1 VYSEPE
7 RPVMSRSGDECVVAL
22 TDQWYITY
30 GESEWK
36 KLAEDCLSSMNLYS
50 DETRNGFDHTLSW
63 LNQWACSRSCGLG
76 TQIPWDEQFLVES
89 LSDSTIY
96 MAYYTVAHHL
106 QNGDMYGTNE
116 SAIKPQQL
124 TDDVW
129 DYIFCGGPFP
139 KSTDISSTVLERMKL
154 EFEYWYPF
162 DLRVSGKDLLQNH
175 LIFCIYNHTAI
186 WSKRHWPRGFR
197 CNGFLLLNKEKMSK
211 STGNFRTLRQAIEEF
226 SADATRFALADA
238 GDGIDDANFVFEK
251 ANKAILD
258 LTQEIAWY
266 EKIQD
271 AKSSMRTGAPSTY
284 ADRVFANEINIA
296 IKTTEQNY
304 TNFMFREALV
314 SGFYG
319 LQAARDEYRLT
330 YKENNQDNIKDYN
343 QELVW
348 RFIDV
353 QTRLLAPIC
362 PHYAEFLWR
371 EILKKE
377 GFVVKAG
384 WPTADAL
391 NLTLQSANK
400 YLQDSI
406 DSIRK
411 LLEKKIPGSKKA
423 NKQGAL
429 ATALKGNKITCLIF
443 VNEQFDGWKAECLS
457 ILQNKF
463 NRDTRTFAPH
473 SEILEAIQQSFVGQS
488 FDFKQIQKICNPFLK
503 FKKDEAIA
511 LGEQSLDLRLP
522 FGEIEVLREN
532 KDFIK
537 RQISSKDLV
546 VQDVEILSAAD
557 ADSVANAG
565 SSSSLNQNPP
575 SPGVPAVIFLTQ

>member
-1 VYSEPE
+1 
-7 RPVMSRSGDECVVAL
+7 
-22 TDQWYITY
+22 
-30 GESEWK
+30 
-36 KLAEDCLSSMNLYS
+36 
-50 DETRNGFDHTLSW
+50 
-63 LNQWACSRSCGLG
+63 
-76 TQIPWDEQFLVES
+76 
-89 LSDSTIY
+89 
-96 MAYYTVAHHL
+96 
-106 QNGDMYGTNE
+106 
-116 SAIKPQQL
+116 
-124 TDDVW
+124 
-129 DYIFCGGPFP
+129 
-139 KSTDISSTVLERMKL
+139 
-154 EFEYWYPF
+154 
-162 DLRVSGKDLLQNH
+162 
-175 LIFCIYNHTAI
+175 
-186 WSKRHWPRGFR
+186 
-197 CNGFLLLNKEKMSK
+197 
-211 STGNFRTLRQAIEEF
+211 
-226 SADATRFALADA
+226 
-238 GDGIDDANFVFEK
+238 
-251 ANKAILD
+251 
-258 LTQEIAWY
+258 
-266 EKIQD
+266 
-271 AKSSMRTGAPSTY
+271 
-284 ADRVFANEINIA
+284 
-296 IKTTEQNY
+296 
-304 TNFMFREALV
+304 MFREALV